1 MEIISS
7 LNFLKKKK
15 IKRPQNFQLVLWFVF
30 KQRLFKRFDYSG
42 MLFNTKYQIVT
53 FVLKKCIIVF
63 FSLKMLAIQSVETS
77 GTVHPKRHIPH
88 DRNLKQYR
96 CENLKCCVT
105 KILYTHV
112 ALPGIK
118 NRLGVKNT
126 QRIKKM
132 YCNLMMSTF
141 NYSTQSPWKL
151 RHFSYHGTNFC
162 VHLSVTVAAPVFQP
176 VLHNAFCLLSLLR
189 L

>member
-1 MEIISS
+1 
-7 LNFLKKKK
+7 
-15 IKRPQNFQLVLWFVF
+15 
-30 KQRLFKRFDYSG
+30 